1 MLNLYSVYRV
11 LSSINMLL
19 FVVSFLIFMNKKG
32 NYLKFGKDFRSI
44 VTYIVTATTIVFIG
58 LPFGVVR
65 VQILAAIIIMLTL
78 ICRCIYDLDARN
90 TVIISFI
97 YSFIYILIESSIYW
111 IISMALKYNAYT
123 ICLMDLIISSTIIF
137 IGVFFYNRLNEFY
150 NKNKYKIYISLAVIT
165 NALIIV
171 FLNTFS
177 SKIEDFYEILVENNI
192 EYDKMLSTINLSGF
206 IESVFPYILVIIN
219 MILIFIFVNYV
230 KSEKENAK
238 MQIVNEKLK
247 MQYKYYLDMEENQ
260 KKMRQVYHDMN
271 NHIKN
276 IKSMKSNS
284 SEIDEYIY
292 SIEKE
297 VQENSCV
304 YNTGNTLLD
313 IILFEKNKECL
324 KNEIEFNTLIDF
336 REYDFMEMIDISSIF
351 SNLIDNAI
359 EACAKIDEDQ
369 KRYITLRTTSIKGY
383 FVIRCENSKS
393 KNIHSSKDSKGRF
406 ITSKKDKFYHGIG
419 IESIKSSINKYGGDI
434 RIKEEEEKFVVSIY
448 LPIYEI

>member
-1 MLNLYSVYRV
+1 MLEEYSIYRI
-11 LSSINMLL
+11 LSSTNMIL
-19 FVVSFLIFMNKKG
+19 FVVSFIMFMRKKK
-32 NYLKFGKDFRSI
+32 YSSYFGKDFGNI
-44 VTYIVTATTIVFIG
+44 VTYILTAAIILFIG
-58 LPFGVVR
+58 FPFGVVEI
-65 VQILAAIIIMLTL
+65 QILTAIIIMLTL
-78 ICRCIYDLDARN
+78 ICRFIYNLNFRD
-90 TVIISFI
+90 TVINSFI
-97 YSFIYILIESSIYW
+97 YSLVYILLEASIYW
-111 IISMALKYNAYT
+111 IIST
-123 ICLMDLIISSTIIF
+123 IFEFRVCIICFLDLIISSTIIL
-137 IGVFFYNRLNEFY
+137 ICVIFYNRLNKFY
-150 NKNKYKIYISLAVIT
+150 NKNKYKIYISMAVIT
-165 NALIIV
+165 NILIVI
-171 FLNTFS
+171 FLNAFS
-177 SKIEDFYEILVENNI
+177 SKIEDLYKIAMKNNI
-192 EYDKMLSTINLSGF
+192 KYDKMWATINLSGF
-206 IESVFPYILVIIN
+206 IDSVFPYILVIIN

-276 IKSMKSNS
+276 IKSMKNNGT
-284 SEIDEYIY
+284 EIDEYID

-297 VQENSCV
+297 VQENRCV

-313 IILFEKNKECL
+313 IILFEKDKECL

-336 REYDFMEMIDISSIF
+336 RKCAFIEMIDISSIF

-359 EACAKIDEDQ
+359 EACVKIEDNE
-369 KRYITLRTTSIKGY
+369 KRYITLRTARINGY

-393 KNIHSSKDSKGRF
+393 KNIHSSRDSKGGF

-419 IESIKSSINKYGGDI
+419 IESIKSSINKYEGDI

-448 LPIYEI
+448 LPMNEI

>member
-1 MLNLYSVYRV
+1 MS
-11 LSSINMLL
+11 
-19 FVVSFLIFMNKKG
+19 
-32 NYLKFGKDFRSI
+32 
-44 VTYIVTATTIVFIG
+44 
-58 LPFGVVR
+58 
-65 VQILAAIIIMLTL
+65 
-78 ICRCIYDLDARN
+78 
-90 TVIISFI
+90 
-97 YSFIYILIESSIYW
+97 
-111 IISMALKYNAYT
+111 LKYNAYT
-123 ICLMDLIISSTIIF
+123 TCLMDLIISSTIIF
-137 IGVFFYNRLNEFY
+137 IGVCFYNRLNDFY

-177 SKIEDFYEILVENNI
+177 RKIEDFYEILVENNI

-297 VQENSCV
+297 VKENSRV

-336 REYDFMEMIDISSIF
+336 RECDFMEMIDISSIF

-393 KNIHSSKDSKGRF
+393 KNIHSSRDNKGRF

-448 LPIYEI
+448 LHIYES